1 MSDKSDRE
9 ELIALI
15 HRNRIA
21 VWTRDFEA
29 YQACFVHAPYTA
41 RWNASPLAGIFVR
54 EGWDE
59 IARRTRLTLA
69 DPAFGNPAYAYD
81 TKVENLQLQ
90 IGGDMAW
97 ATYRQRY
104 PGIPDHHAGPGASY
118 EMRVFERHDGEW
130 RIAFLGFLDADDVF
144 TPHALQR
151 LVGVLDQ
158 SGSDFALGAYARLRP
173 DAAGGYVISDVQ
185 SWVRASSAPERR
197 GTTIDEHPEASGN
210 IVAWSKVSRTDFW
223 RRTGLRFPEGRLYED
238 QIVAQQMYAAARR
251 FDTVPDVVAHWRVR
265 ADGSSITQR
274 EAHLDVLL
282 DCLEAM
288 ETGLRV
294 LESSGHPLA
303 AQARVGQL
311 LRMDVPRLAQIA
323 RTHPDAAYRRALGA
337 FTREVWARAGS
348 ARTALDAAS
357 ATVVDAARL
366 W

>member
-1 MSDKSDRE
+1 MSTP
-9 ELIALI
+9 A
-15 HRNRIA
+15 A
-21 VWTRDFEA
+21 VTIIVPGYD
-29 YQACFVHAPYTA
+29 
-41 RWNASPLAGIFVR
+41 
-54 EGWDE
+54 
-59 IARRTRLTLA
+59 IARYASEALASLRAQRMTDWTAILIDDASTDATADVFAEAAAA
-69 DPAFGNPAYAYD
+69 DPRFRLVRHEHQAGLGAARNTGLD
-81 TKVENLQLQ
+81 LVE
-90 IGGDMAW
+90 
-97 ATYRQRY
+97 T
-104 PGIPDHHAGPGASY
+104 P
-118 EMRVFERHDGEW
+118 
-130 RIAFLGFLDADDVF
+130 FLGFLDADDVF
-144 TPHALQR
+144 TPHALER